1 MKLNMMVTA
10 SGSAIAQGIIK
21 SLKLSNLNFDMITTD
36 TQPYAVGLYRGKA
49 GYIVPMA
56 REPNFIDEIIKVCN
70 KENIDCIFIGT
81 DYELL
86 KFAEN
91 KKRIEKETNA
101 RVVVSSPEIIKIA
114 DDKWLTHKFLIE
126 NKLPHI
132 PSVLSDDADDLVG
145 KEGFPLIIKPRIG
158 DSSKD
163 TYVIK
168 DRRELHEK
176 LSFLWNKK
184 LDNKYLAK
192 KSEPIIQKYLTDEQK
207 EYTSTTLT
215 FDKKCYGVLSMNREM
230 RFGGHTTK
238 AIIKDY
244 PEINK
249 QVRKVAEILNAFGPA
264 NFQSRDFNNKSLVF
278 EINCRFSG
286 TTPFCAELGFNT
298 VEAAVRHIVLK
309 EKISELN
316 YKKGVILRYFNEVF
330 IPHSEIEQVKKYNF
344 IKNPKSEINKIF

>member
-1 MKLNMMVTA
+1 MKLNIMVTA
-10 SGSAIAQGIIK
+10 AGSAIAQGIMK
-21 SLKLSNLNFDMITTD
+21 SLKMSSLDFGLITTD
-36 TQPYAVGLYRGKA
+36 THPYAAGLYRGKA
-49 GYIVPMA
+49 GYIVPLA
-56 REPNFIDEIIKVCN
+56 CDPNFIDEIIKICN

-101 RVVVSSPEIIKIA
+101 KVVVSSPEIIKIA
-114 DDKWLTHKFLIE
+114 DDKWLTHKFFVD
-126 NKLPHI
+126 NSLPHI
-132 PSVLSDDADDLVG
+132 PSVLRHDVNELIE
-145 KEGFPLIIKPRIG
+145 KEGFPLIIKPRVG

-163 TYVIK
+163 TYVVK
-168 DRRELHEK
+168 DKKELDKK
-176 LSFLWNKK
+176 LSFMLSKK
-184 LDNKYLAK
+184 ADNKYLAQ
-192 KSEPIIQKYLTDEQK
+192 KSEPIIQKHLIGDDK

-238 AIIKDY
+238 AIINDF

-249 QVRKVAEILNAFGPA
+249 QVRKVAEILNAFGPC
-264 NFQSRDFNNKSLVF
+264 NFQSRLFNNIPLVF

-309 EKISELN
+309 EKIPDLKHKN
-316 YKKGVILRYFNEVF
+316 GVILRYFNEVF
-330 IPHSEIEQVKKYNF
+330 IPHNNIKQVKQNKF
-344 IKNPKSEINKIF
+344 IKNPKSEINKVF